1 MRNTE
6 LDTGDRNDARQTSGK
21 GEALQS
27 SGLLEHSGLLASII
41 ECLPA
46 GIALLDPQGRFVHAN
61 QAYCEIQG
69 YRADDLVGHQYMR
82 MIRFAEEQSHLHDI
96 HDAVFQGLK
105 VRPHE
110 VRIHRPDGRDIWV
123 ENSCRLLN
131 SQGHSF
137 CLVSVQ
143 EITERKQLEHGL
155 QALATTDSLTGVAN
169 RRHFFELSRQEM
181 LRCKRSECYPALLMI
196 DLDQFKQLND
206 RYGHAAG
213 DRVLLRFSTLVQQL
227 LRESDLFGRLGGEEF
242 AILLPDTD
250 PEQAAA
256 IAERLRAA
264 MAAKP
269 EWKPAADGASDES
282 RAEKATTPSAT
293 ISIGVAAVRPGES
306 TIEAGLHRA
315 DQALYAAKKAGR
327 NCVRRSENT
336 GQETNSDQARS
347 RTSRTES

>member
-1 MRNTE
+1 M
-6 LDTGDRNDARQTSGK
+6 
-21 GEALQS
+21 
-27 SGLLEHSGLLASII
+27 EHSGLLASII

-69 YRADDLVGHQYMR
+69 HSTEALIGREYVR
-82 MIRFAEEQSHLHDI
+82 MIRFAQEQMHLQDV
-96 HDAVFQGLK
+96 HDAVFHGLT

-110 VRIHRPDGRDIWV
+110 VRVHRPDGRDIWV

-131 SQGHSF
+131 SQGHSY

-143 EITERKQLEHGL
+143 DITERKQLEQGL

-181 LRCKRSECYPALLMI
+181 LRCKRNKRYPSLLMI

-242 AILLPDTD
+242 AILLPETD
-250 PEQAAA
+250 LEQAVA
-256 IAERLRAA
+256 IADRLREAIAVPTTQHDAA
-264 MAAKP
+264 NP
-269 EWKPAADGASDES
+269 TPAASV
-282 RAEKATTPSAT
+282 
-293 ISIGVAAVRPGES
+293 SIGVAQVGLDET

-315 DQALYAAKKAGR
+315 DEALYAAKKAGR
-327 NCVRRSENT
+327 NCVRSATASTGTEEHRQSSVSEV
-336 GQETNSDQARS
+336 
-347 RTSRTES
+347 TEF